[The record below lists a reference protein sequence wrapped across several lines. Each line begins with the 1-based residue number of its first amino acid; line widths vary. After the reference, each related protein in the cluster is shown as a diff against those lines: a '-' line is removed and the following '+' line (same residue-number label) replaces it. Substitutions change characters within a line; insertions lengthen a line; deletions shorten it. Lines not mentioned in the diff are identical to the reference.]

1 MNVFAGEGATLL
13 GVCHGVLTNVT
24 NAFITA
30 GSGRL
35 VEAPGPPPQ
44 Q

>member
-1 MNVFAGEGATLL
+1 MNVFAGEGATLS
-13 GVCHGVLTNVT
+13 GFCEGIAINII

-35 VEAPGPPPQ
+35 VDLP
-44 Q
+44 